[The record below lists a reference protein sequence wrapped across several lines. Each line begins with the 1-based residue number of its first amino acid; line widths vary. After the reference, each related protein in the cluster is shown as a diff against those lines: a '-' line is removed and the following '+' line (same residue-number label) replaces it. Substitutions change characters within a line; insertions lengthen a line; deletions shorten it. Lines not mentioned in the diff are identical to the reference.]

1 MFKLFISF
9 SILLLTVWV
18 FGDEKKLK
26 VGLVLDKGGKDDKSF
41 NAAAYRG
48 ATEAQSKFNVQLKVV
63 ESSDD
68 SAIEPSIRTFAQRGF
83 DLIIS
88 IGFVQEEAVKK
99 VAKEFPKVKFL
110 IVDAPVTAPNVRS
123 VMFQEHEGSYLM
135 GAIAALKTK
144 TNAVGFIGGM
154 DIPLIRRFELAYRK
168 GAESVNPKIKV
179 ITNYVGSSSDAWR
192 NPTKGKELALNQ
204 IKKDVDVIFAAAGA
218 SATGAFDAVE
228 QTNKLIIGCDS
239 NQNYLKPGKVLTSMI
254 KGVDVAVFTT
264 IEQTVKN
271 EFKAGEFYMGLKEK
285 GVDYA
290 LDSFNKPLWTPE
302 LEKKVNDIK
311 AKIIAKKVTPPDYYL
326 LKTK

>member
-1 MFKLFISF
+1 
-9 SILLLTVWV
+9 
-18 FGDEKKLK
+18 
-26 VGLVLDKGGKDDKSF
+26 
-41 NAAAYRG
+41 
-48 ATEAQSKFNVQLKVV
+48 
-63 ESSDD
+63 
-68 SAIEPSIRTFAQRGF
+68 
-83 DLIIS
+83 
-88 IGFVQEEAVKK
+88 
-99 VAKEFPKVKFL
+99 
-110 IVDAPVTAPNVRS
+110 
-123 VMFQEHEGSYLM
+123 
-135 GAIAALKTK
+135 
-144 TNAVGFIGGM
+144 
-154 DIPLIRRFELAYRK
+154 LIRRFELAYRK